1 MFIWGSVF
9 SVGRTSKKKKKK
21 KKPFNSSFFF
31 LCRSFSRLHCLFFVM
46 SDADRARS
54 ESSTHSE
61 RPESADRSAEVGR
74 RLERLEE
81 MLAGFSQMADKGE
94 KTKGKKKR
102 KRAATESEESDLS
115 ESSAVDSESDSDD
128 GWRTVKRKRKRRIAL
143 KEAKKAKKEEK
154 RRQRLERARK
164 RDWKNSSHRE
174 QFAAIDEA
182 LKPIQAAKD
191 RARKEGASRQLRAD
205 LEEGEGAL
213 LRRAK
218 LLLLADTKGW
228 AAAKIYAGQVECG
241 SDSEDER
248 RMRAAALEAA
258 KEAGQ
263 RRPFRPRRA
272 VDDGQQPA
280 TQPAIG
286 ANQGKPTQGGGRD
299 APPARGFAI
308 GPPDCWTCGE
318 RGHMQ
323 WNCPRRLGAGR
334 MQDRAAPLAPGGR

>member
-1 MFIWGSVF
+1 
-9 SVGRTSKKKKKK
+9 
-21 KKPFNSSFFF
+21 
-31 LCRSFSRLHCLFFVM
+31 M

-54 ESSTHSE
+54 ESSTHNE
-61 RPESADRSAEVGR
+61 RPESVDRSAEVSR
-74 RLERLEE
+74 RPERLEE
-81 MLAGFSQMADKGE
+81 MLAGFSSEMADKGE
-94 KTKGKKKR
+94 KTKGKKKK

-128 GWRTVKRKRKRRIAL
+128 GWQTVKRRRKRRIAL

-174 QFAAIDEA
+174 RFVAIDEA
-182 LKPIQAAKD
+182 LKPIQAAKE

-205 LEEGEGAL
+205 LEKGEGAL

-248 RMRAAALEAA
+248 RMRAAV

-299 APPARGFAI
+299 APTAPGFAI

-318 RGHMQ
+318 RGQMH

-334 MQDRAAPLAPGGR
+334 MQDRAAPPAPGGR